1 MARGRKTG
9 GRVAGSRNRTTI
21 EIRALAGQYG
31 GEAVARLVDLMRH
44 AENEA
49 TRLAAARELLDR
61 GFGKSVQHADVSA
74 KVNTTP
80 RSVREMSDEELL
92 AILQEGRA
100 DGERTH
106 DRGQ

>member
-1 MARGRKTG
+1 MKGFRTG
-9 GRVAGSRNRTTI
+9 GRVAGTPNRTTT

-49 TRLAAARELLDR
+49 TRLAAVRELLDR
-61 GFGKSVQHADVSA
+61 GFGKAVRHAEVSA
-74 KVNTTP
+74 EVNTTP

-100 DGERTH
+100 EGARTH
-106 DRGQ
+106 SRGQ